1 MKVICQ
7 REGLL
12 QACQLASM
20 VLPTRDIK
28 PVLKNLK
35 FTAEPG
41 QATLFATDLE
51 LGLSVEV
58 AGVTVET
65 PGVALLP
72 ATRLIQI
79 LREARVAE
87 MELEIIGQ
95 EVVLRGGS
103 LEYEMPIEDSSQF
116 PDPPELPWEH
126 AAEITAGPLKEMIR
140 RTAFAC
146 ATDVARYTMTGV
158 LWETTAEGAV
168 RLVATDGRRL
178 AMTTGPKLNKGKAQ
192 AVVVPSKA
200 MTTLERCLPDDEEEV
215 QVSLEPRQAAFRTG
229 RITLTTLLVE
239 GRFPDYKAVLPKKED
254 VKARIPLHAGAF
266 ASAIRQA
273 AIMIDDE
280 TRRLSLKFTPGLLTL
295 SARNSSSGRSRVEL
309 PLEYSGA
316 AIETFF
322 NPVYL
327 LDMLKQ
333 YPNDTAMEIELVS
346 GAHPALLR
354 AGDEYQY
361 LIMPLT

>member
-20 VLPTRDIK
+20 VLPSREIK

-41 QATLFATDLE
+41 QATLYATDLE
-51 LGLSVEV
+51 LGLRVEV
-58 AGVTVET
+58 AGVTVEK
-65 PGVALLP
+65 PGEALLP
-72 ATRLIQI
+72 AGRVIQI
-79 LREARVAE
+79 LREARVPE
-87 MELEIIGQ
+87 MELEISGN

-103 LEYEMPIEDSSQF
+103 LEYEMPVEDPGQF
-116 PDPPELPWEH
+116 PDPPELPWDE
-126 AAEITAGPLKEMIR
+126 ASQIIAGPLKEMIR

-146 ATDVARYTMTGV
+146 ATEVARYTMTGV
-158 LWETTAEGAV
+158 LWEATAEGAV

-178 AMTTGPKLNKGKAQ
+178 AMTTGPKLEKRKAQ
-192 AVVVPSKA
+192 SVVVPSKA
-200 MTTLERCLPDDEEEV
+200 MMTLERCLPDDEEEV

-229 RITLTTLLVE
+229 RVTLSTLLVE
-239 GRFPDYKAVLPKKED
+239 GRFPDYKAVLPKKDD

-280 TRRLSLKFTPGLLTL
+280 TRRLCLKFGPGLLTL
-295 SARNSSSGRSRVEL
+295 SARNSSSGRSKVEL

-316 AIETFF
+316 VIETFY

-333 YPNDTAMEIELVS
+333 FPPDTAMEIDLVS
-346 GAHPALLR
+346 GAHPAMMR
-354 AGDEYQY
+354 AGDDYQY

>member
-51 LGLSVEV
+51 LGLRVEV
-58 AGVTVET
+58 AGVTIMS

-72 ATRLIQI
+72 ATRVIQI
-79 LREARVAE
+79 LREAKVAE
-87 MELEIIGQ
+87 MELEVSGQ

-103 LEYEMPIEDSSQF
+103 LEYEMPVEDASQF
-116 PDPPELPWEH
+116 PDPAELPWDN
-126 AAEITAGPLKEMIR
+126 AAEVTAGPLKEMIR

-146 ATDVARYTMTGV
+146 ATEVARYTMTGL
-158 LWETTAEGAV
+158 LWETTAEGAI

-178 AMTTGPKLNKGKAQ
+178 AMTTGPKMNKGKAQ

-200 MTTLERCLPDDEEEV
+200 MNTLERCLPDDEEEV
-215 QVSLEPRQAAFRTG
+215 QVALETRQAAFRTG
-229 RITLTTLLVE
+229 RVTLTTLLVE
-239 GRFPDYKAVLPKKED
+239 GRFPDYKAVLPKRED

-280 TRRLSLKFTPGLLTL
+280 TRRLCLKFSPGLLTL
-295 SARNSSSGRSRVEL
+295 SARNSNSGRSRVEL

-316 AIETFF
+316 PIETFF

-333 YPNDTAMEIELVS
+333 FPPDTALEIELVS
-346 GAHPALLR
+346 GSHPALLR

>member
-35 FTAEPG
+35 FTAELG
-41 QATLFATDLE
+41 QATIYATDLE
-51 LGLSVEV
+51 LGLKVEV
-58 AGVTVET
+58 AGVTVES

-72 ATRLIQI
+72 ATRVIQI

-87 MELEIIGQ
+87 MELEVTGH

-103 LEYEMPIEDSSQF
+103 LEYEMPIEDAAQF
-116 PDPPELPWEH
+116 PDPPEFPWDE
-126 AAEITAGPLKEMIR
+126 AAEITAGPLKDMIR

-146 ATDVARYTMTGV
+146 ATEVARYTMTGL
-158 LWETTAEGAV
+158 LWETTPDGAV

-192 AVVVPSKA
+192 SVVVPSKA
-200 MTTLERCLPDDEEEV
+200 MNTLERCLPDDEEEV
-215 QVSLEPRQAAFRTG
+215 QVGLEPRQAAFKTG
-229 RITLTTLLVE
+229 RVTLTTLLVE
-239 GRFPDYKAVLPKKED
+239 GRFPDYKAVLPKRED
-254 VKARIPLHAGAF
+254 IKARIPLHAGAF
-266 ASAIRQA
+266 TSAIRQA

-280 TRRLSLKFTPGLLTL
+280 TRRLSLKFAPGMLTL
-295 SARNSSSGRSRVEL
+295 SARNANSGRSRVEL
-309 PLEYSGA
+309 PLEYAGA
-316 AIETFF
+316 PIETFF
-322 NPVYL
+322 NPNYL

-333 YPNDTAMEIELVS
+333 YPPDTSMEIELIS
-346 GAHPALLR
+346 GAHPALVR
-354 AGDEYQY
+354 AGDDYQY